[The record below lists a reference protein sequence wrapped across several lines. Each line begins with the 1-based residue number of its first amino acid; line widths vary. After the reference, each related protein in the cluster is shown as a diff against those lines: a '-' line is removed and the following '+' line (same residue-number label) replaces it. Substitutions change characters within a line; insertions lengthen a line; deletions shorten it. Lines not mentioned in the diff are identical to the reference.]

1 MFGLLSMQQK
11 IAYESGIA
19 FYNLYESM
27 GGEGSM
33 TRWVESKP
41 PLAYKD
47 YTHPN
52 SFGDELLGK
61 SLFEA
66 FMFEFQKVTSI
77 KTK

>member
-1 MFGLLSMQQK
+1 MQQN

-33 TRWVESKP
+33 SRWVDAKP

-52 SFGDELLGK
+52 SLGDEIIAKG
-61 SLFEA
+61 LFEA
-66 FMFEFQKVTSI
+66 FMYEFQKVTSI